1 MGDFLTDA
9 QRLVFVGGLH
19 RSGTTLLA
27 RLLASHPDAT
37 GLAGTGVPED
47 EGQHVQEVYPPAERL
62 GGSGR
67 FALNPSAHLTDRSP
81 LITDDSAQQL
91 WDAWQPYWNS
101 DQRFL
106 IEKSPPN
113 LIMGRFLQNLFPTA
127 SFVFIVRHPVTVTL
141 ATRKW
146 RRRTTLPKLMENWFS
161 GHDVARDD
169 LGHLS
174 RVHVVSYE
182 WLLADPKSTM
192 AEVTEFLSMPG
203 SVDVSSVDGSS
214 SDGYESQWRE
224 LLDGNHRG
232 ALKAHRL
239 YQERAKL
246 FGYDLDN
253 LRRAPRHPL
262 LDASGMPL
270 PKPPRSTQLP

>member
-9 QRLVFVGGLH
+9 QHLVFVGGLH

-37 GLAGTGVPED
+37 GLEGTGVPED
-47 EGQHVQEVYPPAERL
+47 EGQHLQAVYPAAERL

-67 FALNPSAHLTDRSP
+67 FAINSGAHMIETAPQSTREN
-81 LITDDSAQQL
+81 AQQL
-91 WDAWQPYWNS
+91 WDAWRPYWDS
-101 DQRFL
+101 DRSFL

-113 LIMGRFLQNLFPTA
+113 LMKGRFLQALFPSA

-146 RRRTTLPKLMENWFS
+146 RRRTSLPKLMENWFA

-169 LGHLS
+169 LPHLQ
-174 RVHVVSYE
+174 RVHLVSYE
-182 WLLADPKSTM
+182 WLLADPTSTM
-192 AEVTEFLSMPG
+192 AEVADSLSMTG
-203 SVDVSSVDGSS
+203 EVDVSSVDGSG
-214 SDGYESQWRE
+214 SDLYEKQWRE
-224 LLDGNHRG
+224 LLASKNRG
-232 ALKAHRL
+232 ATKAHRL
-239 YQERAKL
+239 YCERAKAL
-246 FGYDLDN
+246 GYDLDD

-262 LDASGMPL
+262 VETTGQPL
-270 PKPPRSTQLP
+270 A